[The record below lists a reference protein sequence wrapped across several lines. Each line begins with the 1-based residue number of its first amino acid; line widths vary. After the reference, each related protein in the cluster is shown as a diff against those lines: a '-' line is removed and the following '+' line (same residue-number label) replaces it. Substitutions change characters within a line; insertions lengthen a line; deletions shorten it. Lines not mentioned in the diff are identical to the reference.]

1 MQNFKYRFDNY
12 GIKRLIIKLKT
23 LALYL
28 LAVLFVRGEAAT
40 KVDINGVLFQQL
52 NFDQVN
58 NSFNLM
64 GAEADITARI
74 TGKTRDIATGII
86 QLWAPISMQDWT
98 MGFHFGQAYVLL
110 PLGLRLPIIRIGQA
124 VIPFGL
130 LADYDTHTQIVQTT
144 YSRTL
149 GLRID
154 PGIGLQGQ
162 FGKTNYALWVS
173 NGNGPYVM
181 DNNKN
186 KVVTARVAPKFLLG
200 DAELSLGLSGLAG
213 ALPYW
218 QLESMT
224 QMMSGPHFYRMKY
237 RAALDNTT
245 DWGPATIHLEGVLGK
260 DSVLSG
266 PLVDGYYV
274 EGRYAFISWL
284 ETLAE
289 YDGYHVADQ
298 GSIHNVNAGFVF
310 YPPNLTSIDLQVI
323 FQRGWTKTENMK
335 ERFWNVTTQL
345 TFRF

>member
-1 MQNFKYRFDNY
+1 MKNFKYRFNNY
-12 GIKRLIIKLKT
+12 GIKRLRIKFKT
-23 LALYL
+23 LVLYL
-28 LAVLFVRGEAAT
+28 LTVLFVRVETAT
-40 KVDINGVLFQQL
+40 KVDINGGVYPQL
-52 NFDQVN
+52 RFDN
-58 NSFNLM
+58 LSSSLNLM

-74 TGKTRDIATGII
+74 TGKTRDIATGMI

-98 MGFHFGQAYVLL
+98 MGFHFGEAYVLL
-110 PLGLRLPIIRIGQA
+110 PLGLRLPTIGIGQA

-130 LADYDTHTQIVQTT
+130 LADYDTHTQIVQTI
-144 YSRTL
+144 YSRTV

-154 PGIGLQGQ
+154 PGIGFQGQ

-186 KVVTARVAPKFLLG
+186 KVMTARVAPKFLLG
-200 DAELSLGLSGLAG
+200 DAELTLGLSGLAG
-213 ALPYW
+213 VLPYW
-218 QLESMT
+218 QLDSMT

-260 DSVLSG
+260 DSVFSG
-266 PLVDGYYV
+266 PLVYGYYV
-274 EGRYAFISWL
+274 EGRFAFISWF
-284 ETLAE
+284 EALAE
-289 YDGYHVADQ
+289 YDGYHVTDQ
-298 GSIHNVNAGFVF
+298 GSIHSVNAGFIF

-323 FQRGWTKTENMK
+323 FQQNLMKTENKK

-345 TFRF
+345 SFRF

>member
-1 MQNFKYRFDNY
+1 MHDFKDRFDYNS
-12 GIKRLIIKLKT
+12 IKGLIIKFLK
-23 LALYL
+23 LFIFL
-28 LAVLFVRGEAAT
+28 LVFQFGRVEAAT
-40 KVDINGVLFQQL
+40 KVDINGGVYPQL
-52 NFDQVN
+52 RFDN
-58 NSFNLM
+58 LGSSLNLM

-74 TGKTRDIATGII
+74 TGKTRDIATGMI
-86 QLWAPISMQDWT
+86 QLWAPISMEDWT

-130 LADYDTHTQIVQTT
+130 LADYDTHTQVVQTT

-162 FGKTNYALWVS
+162 FEKTNYALWMS

-200 DAELSLGLSGLAG
+200 DAELTLGLSGFAG

-218 QLESMT
+218 QLDSMA

-245 DWGPATIHLEGVLGK
+245 DWGPATIRIEGVLGK
-260 DSVLSG
+260 DSVLSV
-266 PLVDGYYV
+266 PLVYGYYV
-274 EGRYAFISWL
+274 EGRYGFMSWF
-284 ETLAE
+284 EALAE
-289 YDGYHVADQ
+289 YDGYHVSDQ
-298 GSIHNVNAGFVF
+298 GSIHSVNAGFIF
-310 YPPNLTSIDLQVI
+310 YPPSLTSIDLQVI
-323 FQRGWTKTENMK
+323 FQQDWMKTENMK